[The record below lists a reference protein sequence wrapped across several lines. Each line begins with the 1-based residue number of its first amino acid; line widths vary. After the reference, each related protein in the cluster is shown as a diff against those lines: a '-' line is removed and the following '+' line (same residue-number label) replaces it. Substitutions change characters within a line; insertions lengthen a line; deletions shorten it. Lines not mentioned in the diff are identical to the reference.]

1 MSSRDYHPRVDEGA
15 TVSGNSRRSLGMSSA
30 DVEQWDE
37 KYSRGEPPPWEID
50 APQPVI
56 VELATSS
63 QLRGRVLD
71 AGCGTGENTIVA
83 AQHGAR
89 VLGVDLSP
97 RAIDQA
103 AGKARAKGV
112 AVRFQVADA
121 LRLDR
126 LDEVFDVVIDS
137 GTFQAF
143 FTDDM
148 RSLYASSLANVLRPG
163 GVLYLTCVSDRET
176 SDRGPRRVSEA
187 EIRSTFARGW
197 VVEELRECVRQRRV
211 GPFKA
216 WLARIRRVWAQP
228 PETPTS
234 SRFTY
239 RHESRRPLA
248 FEPVF
253 RAFEPSFYVPLPG
266 SRGFL
271 SELHQRVPTMVGDI
285 EGKLA
290 AAEIHKLYE
299 VAYFS
304 RGTIL
309 EVGRRYGKSTV
320 VLAMGLSDGSRGV
333 AFHSVQLPEHDGP
346 SAERHLQE
354 RGLLDLVDLAEGDS
368 RGVITTLPGRF
379 DTVFVHGERSYDGIV
394 RNLDALRGRIE
405 PGGVAMF
412 HDSFH
417 PANATGEYGVAQAL
431 AERSRELGLEYRG
444 RFGSAAL
451 YEHVSGLS

>member
-1 MSSRDYHPRVDEGA
+1 
-15 TVSGNSRRSLGMSSA
+15 MSSA

-37 KYSRGEPPPWEID
+37 KYSRAGPPPWEID
-50 APQPVI
+50 APQPVV
-56 VELATSS
+56 VELATSG
-63 QLRGRVLD
+63 QLGGRVLD
-71 AGCGTGENTIVA
+71 VGCGTGENAIVV
-83 AQHGAR
+83 AQHGGR

-97 RAIDQA
+97 RAIEQA
-103 AGKARAKGV
+103 SAKARAMGV

-143 FTDDM
+143 FNDDM

-163 GVLYLTCVSDRET
+163 GVIYLTCVGDCDT

-197 VVEELRECVRQRRV
+197 VVEDLQECVRRRRV

-216 WLARIRRVWAQP
+216 WLARIRRVWVQP
-228 PETPTS
+228 PETAGS

-239 RHESRRPLA
+239 RHESRRPLS

-253 RAFEPSFYVPLPG
+253 RTFEPSFYVPLPG

-271 SELHQRVPTMVGDI
+271 SELHRRAPTMVADI
-285 EGKLA
+285 EGKLS

-299 VAYFS
+299 AAYFS

-320 VLAMGLSDGSRGV
+320 VLAMGLSDGGRG
-333 AFHSVQLPEHDGP
+333 APFHSVELQGHDRAT
-346 SAERHLQE
+346 AERHLRE
-354 RGLLDLVDLAEGDS
+354 RGLLDLVNLVEGDS
-368 RGVITTLPGRF
+368 TGAIAGLPGRF
-379 DTVFVHGERSYDGIV
+379 DMVFVHGEHSYDGIT
-394 RNLDALRGRIE
+394 RNLDALEGRIE

-417 PANATGEYGVAQAL
+417 PANATGDCGVAQAL
-431 AERSRELGLEYRG
+431 AERSDELGLEYRG
-444 RFGSAAL
+444 RFGSTAL
-451 YEHVSGLS
+451 YEHVFDLS